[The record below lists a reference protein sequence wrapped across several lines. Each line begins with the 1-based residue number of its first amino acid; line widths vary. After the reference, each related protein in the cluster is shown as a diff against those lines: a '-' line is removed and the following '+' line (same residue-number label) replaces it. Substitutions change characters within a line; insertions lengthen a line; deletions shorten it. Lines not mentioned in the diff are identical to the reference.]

1 MKWKAQRVEVMKR
14 KSGRVVDSNVPKV
27 TIGIPTYNGGRKL
40 QKALTSIFNQEY
52 DNLEVIVSDN
62 CSTDDTEEVCTGL
75 AQRHPDVVK
84 YYRQPVNRGV
94 TANYQFV
101 LEKATGDYFMWLADD
116 DTLAHGILRKYVD
129 FLIHNPDYSLV
140 SGQVKYWQG
149 AKLVLVEKDM
159 SLDQSSPYLRV
170 LNYYYKVMYGAMIYG
185 LMNRRLAQS
194 IPLRNRIGDDWH
206 YVASVAFHGKV
217 KNLEIHGY
225 NKKFGGVSV
234 NMKNYAKVIGANWFS
249 ANFPHATIAV
259 DALAEVILLSPQY
272 AKLDMFSR
280 VVLGFFSCVSVLT
293 SHYLKV
299 FPFIVGGKIKR
310 LVRKPY
316 ENWITETSRT

>member
-1 MKWKAQRVEVMKR
+1 MKR
-14 KSGRVVDSNVPKV
+14 KSGRGQGIQTNIPKV
-27 TIGIPTYNGGRKL
+27 SIGIPTYNGGRKIL
-40 QKALTSIFNQEY
+40 KALTSLFSQDYE
-52 DNLEVIVSDN
+52 NLEVIISDN
-62 CSTDDTEEVCTGL
+62 CSTDDTEEICTGL

-84 YYRQPVNRGV
+84 YYKQPVNRGV
-94 TANYQFV
+94 TANYEFV
-101 LEKATGDYFMWLADD
+101 LKKATGDYFMWLADD
-116 DTLAHGILRKYVD
+116 DTLALGILKKYVD
-129 FLIHNPDYSLV
+129 FLENNPDYSLV

-149 AKLVLVEKDM
+149 AKLVLVEKDL
-159 SLDQSSPYLRV
+159 SLEESSPYVRV
-170 LNYYYKVMYGAMIYG
+170 LRYYYKVMYGAMIYG

-206 YVASVAFHGKV
+206 FVASVAFQGKV
-217 KNLEIHGY
+217 KNLDIHGY

-259 DALAEVILLSPQY
+259 DALAEVVLLSPQY

-280 VVLGFFSCVSVLT
+280 VILGSFSCVSILA

-299 FPFIVGGKIKR
+299 FPFIIGGKIKR
-310 LVRKPY
+310 FFLKPY
-316 ENWITETSRT
+316 EYLIPRHS